1 MRMNDQMTQPQKINA
16 YMFNLLIKK
25 EMDNFSVTE
34 ARDALMDLSEEFKNQ
49 QEARK
54 YVYRQILAFE
64 RKGWL
69 VSKGNNRS
77 KKYQKT
83 ELMKSLSLTP
93 RKLKSDLSEVVAT
106 PNTLEHVD
114 LRVLQKEKS
123 KYEGE
128 LAIVLSEVEEYQSLM
143 ERFPKKKDMFLTMF
157 TESKEYSAKL
167 LGKINALSKV
177 LLVSKTEGS
186 FSC

>member
-1 MRMNDQMTQPQKINA
+1 
-16 YMFNLLIKK
+16 
-25 EMDNFSVTE
+25 
-34 ARDALMDLSEEFKNQ
+34 
-49 QEARK
+49 
-54 YVYRQILAFE
+54 
-64 RKGWL
+64 
-69 VSKGNNRS
+69 
-77 KKYQKT
+77 
-83 ELMKSLSLTP
+83 MK
-93 RKLKSDLSEVVAT
+93 
-106 PNTLEHVD
+106 
-114 LRVLQKEKS
+114 VLQKEKS

-177 LLVSKTEGS
+177 LLASKTEGP